1 MNKELYEKGMETRR
15 KVVGDKHIAER
26 QASPD
31 RFTQQQNEVCT
42 EAAWGIIWSRPQLPL
57 KTRSLVTIAMLA
69 AINRAD
75 ELRGHIGG
83 ALNNGATPEE
93 ITEVFLHAA
102 AYVGWPA
109 SNGAVR
115 IAVEVFKE
123 RGLLDEGK

>member
-1 MNKELYEKGMETRR
+1 MTEDNYHKGMATRR
-15 KVVGDKHIAER
+15 KVVGESHIAKR

-31 RFTQQQNEVCT
+31 PYTQQQNALCT
-42 EAAWGIIWSRPQLPL
+42 EMAWGMIWSRPQLPL

-75 ELRGHIGG
+75 ELKGHING

-93 ITEVFLHAA
+93 ITEVFLQGA
-102 AYVGWPA
+102 AYLGWPA

-115 IAVEVFKE
+115 LAVEVFKE
-123 RGLLDEGK
+123 RGLI